1 MELMSENII
10 TITFARGLLG
20 EEFTA
25 KNGNELVR
33 VKIPNEDSE
42 DHSPWASFVVPVDAV
57 YDSQSGKAIC
67 VDIPADGET
76 TITKSHLKGTDP
88 DGKKLWEDERYKVTN
103 SHLKEMVEFYKKKP
117 RENAR

>member
-1 MELMSENII
+1 MMSESII
-10 TITFARGLLG
+10 TIKFARGLLG

-33 VKIPNEDSE
+33 VKIPNEDPE

-57 YDSQSGKAIC
+57 YDSQNGKAIC
-67 VDIPADGET
+67 VDLPADGET
-76 TITKSHLKGTDP
+76 TVTTSPLKGKDP
-88 DGKKLWEDERYKVTN
+88 AGKNLWEDERYKVSN
-103 SHLKEMVEFYKKKP
+103 SQLKEMVEFYKKKP